1 MDGGEKLPIT
11 PYYGGTEESGDP
23 YYDESGFYVQGK
35 GTGIYYVQ
43 FISNN
48 NTSDVPYIVYV
59 EKGESK
65 RLYKTVNDDNAMRYY
80 HYDTN
85 KLYFTELA
93 GFYYDNSIVIFLGN
107 IN

>member
-1 MDGGEKLPIT
+1 MGGEKLPIT

-48 NTSDVPYIVYV
+48 NTPYAPYIVYV
-59 EKGESK
+59 EKGKSK
-65 RLYKTVNDDNAMRYY
+65 RLYKTVDDNNGMRYC
-80 HYDTN
+80 HYDTD
-85 KLYFTELA
+85 KLYFTEYA
-93 GFYYDNSIVIFLGN
+93 GGGYENSIVIFLGN